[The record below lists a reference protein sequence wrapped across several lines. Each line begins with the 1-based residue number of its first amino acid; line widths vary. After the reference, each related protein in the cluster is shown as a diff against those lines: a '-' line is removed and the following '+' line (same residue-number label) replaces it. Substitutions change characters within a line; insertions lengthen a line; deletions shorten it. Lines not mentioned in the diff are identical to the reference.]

1 MRKHIVGAASA
12 VIIATS
18 FAGVASAN
26 THEVKS
32 GDSLWAIAN
41 KYSTTVTQLKT
52 LNNLSSD
59 LIHPKQ
65 VIFVTEDKKNESNN
79 QENTTNNK
87 VDKPATSTPTSTS
100 TYKVVSG
107 DTLSHIAARH
117 KTTVAQLYK
126 LNNLKSDLIF
136 PGQVLKVDGKVE
148 TTPPANT
155 NKPNTNTSTNTS
167 NADKPNTNTESTQ
180 TKTTYSVVSGDTLS
194 GIAKKHKTTVA
205 NLKKWNNLSS
215 DLILVGQKLSING
228 ATTGSNT
235 TTSKPPVV
243 NKPAAPSKDE
253 APATNHSTDTLIQVA
268 KSVLGTK
275 YVWGGTAPG
284 GFDCSGFIYYAF
296 KQSGMDISRTSAD
309 GYYNRS
315 YYVNKPQIGDLVF
328 FENTYKRGIS
338 HMGIYVGNNQFIH
351 ADNDGVRITSLDN
364 SYYGSRF
371 VGYKRFY

>member
-1 MRKHIVGAASA
+1 
-12 VIIATS
+12 
-18 FAGVASAN
+18 
-26 THEVKS
+26 
-32 GDSLWAIAN
+32 
-41 KYSTTVTQLKT
+41 
-52 LNNLSSD
+52 
-59 LIHPKQ
+59 
-65 VIFVTEDKKNESNN
+65 
-79 QENTTNNK
+79 
-87 VDKPATSTPTSTS
+87 
-100 TYKVVSG
+100 
-107 DTLSHIAARH
+107 
-117 KTTVAQLYK
+117 
-126 LNNLKSDLIF
+126 
-136 PGQVLKVDGKVE
+136 
-148 TTPPANT
+148 
-155 NKPNTNTSTNTS
+155 
-167 NADKPNTNTESTQ
+167 
-180 TKTTYSVVSGDTLS
+180 KTTYSVVSGDTLS

-275 YVWGGTAPG
+275 YVWGGSAPG

>member
-41 KYSTTVTQLKT
+41 KYKTTVTQLKS

-65 VIFVTEDKKNESNN
+65 VIFVTEDKKDESNN
-79 QENTTNNK
+79 QQNTTNNK
-87 VDKPATSTPTSTS
+87 VEKPATPTQTTTS

-107 DTLSHIAARH
+107 DTLSHIAAKH

-136 PGQVLKVDGKVE
+136 PGQVLKVNGKVE
-148 TTPPANT
+148 STPPA
-155 NKPNTNTSTNTS
+155 NTNTSTNTS
-167 NADKPNTNTESTQ
+167 NATKPNTNTESPQ

-194 GIAKKHKTTVA
+194 GIAKKYKTTVT

-228 ATTGSNT
+228 TSSNSNT
-235 TTSKPPVV
+235 TTSNPPVV
-243 NKPAAPSKDE
+243 NKPATPPKVE
-253 APATNHSTDTLIQVA
+253 APTTSQSTDTLIQVA

-275 YVWGGTAPG
+275 YVWGGSAPG
-284 GFDCSGFIYYAF
+284 GFDCSGFIFYAF

-315 YYVNKPQIGDLVF
+315 YYVNKPQVGDLVF